1 MTVRTLSVPSIS
13 CDHCKASIEGAV
25 RSLPGVDSVSVD
37 VPARNVDLSFDDGL
51 VGIDQIIE
59 IIEGVGYDVPR

>member
-1 MTVRTLSVPSIS
+1 MTVRTLSVPGIS

-25 RSLPGVDSVSVD
+25 RGLPGVESVSVD
-37 VPARNVDLSFDDGL
+37 IPAHNVDLSFDDSL

-59 IIEGVGYDVPR
+59 VIEGAGYEVPS